1 MNAQSHFAVRRPKGR
16 FTAAQG
22 LLIGGRPQGCGVS

>member
-1 MNAQSHFAVRRPKGR
+1 MNAQSHFGVLRPKGR

-22 LLIGGRPQGCGVS
+22 LLIGGWPKGCGVS